1 MLTLVPFN
9 RGAFVPRH
17 LSTKLAK
24 YMVRVLT
31 RNCFD
36 SEITNTLESCV
47 SLFFFSIFFFSPFSS
62 LELTRKRR
70 SVRFFCRSFVIKI
83 NLNPSLSCTYK
94 DDQIRGINPLL
105 SKNIF
110 LEGHPVIKIRNFF
123 RIVSILS
130 LCFEIKIKLRL

>member
-1 MLTLVPFN
+1 MLTLVPFS

-47 SLFFFSIFFFSPFSS
+47 SLFFFSIFFFFLPFRVSS
-62 LELTRKRR
+62 WHEGDDLFGFSAAHLLLKLISIHHCPVHTKMIRSGEL
-70 SVRFFCRSFVIKI
+70 I
-83 NLNPSLSCTYK
+83 
-94 DDQIRGINPLL
+94 
-105 SKNIF
+105 
-110 LEGHPVIKIRNFF
+110 
-123 RIVSILS
+123 
-130 LCFEIKIKLRL
+130 LCFRRIFSWKVTLLLKLEIFFVLYRSYPYALR